1 MDVGAPVM
9 KPKKNDVLHY
19 YYCWERDERAIA
31 PRDHHP
37 LLLLAIATTKSLSH
51 PIFHCAN
58 LLSSRQGPA
67 P

>member
-1 MDVGAPVM
+1 MDVGAHVM
-9 KPKKNDVLHY
+9 KPKNDVLHY

-37 LLLLAIATTKSLSH
+37 LLLLAIAITKSLSH